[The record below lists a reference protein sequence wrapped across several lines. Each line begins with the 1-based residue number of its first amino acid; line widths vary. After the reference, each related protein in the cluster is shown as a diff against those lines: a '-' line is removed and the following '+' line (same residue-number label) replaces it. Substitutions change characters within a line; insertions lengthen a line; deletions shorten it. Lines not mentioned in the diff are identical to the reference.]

1 MASKIKVGIVDD
13 HKIVRN
19 GLKQLLE
26 MNEDFEVTI
35 EYENG
40 LRFVKEVEE
49 LETKPNVFLLD
60 YSMPMMNGLH
70 VLKELKSQN
79 SSVKCIVLTQH
90 DDQEIKINAY
100 EAGARGFLNKTCDL
114 DELVGTINRVHEQGY
129 DNFEEILKLLRNK
142 KTVETLGSKAREQF
156 TERELQLIE
165 LICNESEY
173 TYQQIADRMNLSIK
187 SVDACRS
194 QLFQKLDIRS
204 KVGLVLHSYHHKLTH
219 PFLND

>member
-1 MASKIKVGIVDD
+1 MASKISVGIVDD

-49 LETKPNVFLLD
+49 LEEKPNVFLLD
-60 YSMPMMNGLH
+60 YSMPMMNGLQ
-70 VLKELKSQN
+70 VLKELKNQN
-79 SSVKCIVLTQH
+79 SSIKCIILTQH
-90 DDQEIKINAY
+90 DDQGIKIDAY
-100 EAGARGFLNKTCDL
+100 EVGARGFLNKTCDL
-114 DELVGTINRVHEQGY
+114 DELVSTINRVHEHGY

-142 KTVETLGSKAREQF
+142 TTVESLGSRAREQF
-156 TERELQLIE
+156 TNRELQLIE
-165 LICNESEY
+165 LICNDNEY
-173 TYQQIADRMNLSIK
+173 TYQQIADHMNLSIK

-194 QLFQKLDIRS
+194 QLFQKLDVRS
-204 KVGLVLHSYHHKLTH
+204 KVGLVLYSFHYKLTH
-219 PFLND
+219 PFLHD